1 MKHDSLHTI
10 ENVREVPLEQPRFV
24 RPLKLEY
31 DHNGVSKTWEAVK
44 SHDSVAVLLYHVQK
58 NAFLL
63 VKQFRPPVYM
73 NNPHDGFTYELCA
86 GILDK
91 AIDPLQTI
99 KEEIDEECGY
109 NVPLE
114 AISRVTSF
122 YTCVGFSGTN
132 QTLYYA
138 QIDESMKIHDGGG
151 IHDENI
157 ELYMLSL
164 KDAKQFAL
172 DEKYP
177 KTPGLMFAFYWFFDR
192 YPSESLSRN

>member
-1 MKHDSLHTI
+1 MNTHTI
-10 ENVREVPLEQPRFV
+10 ESFREVPLEKSNFV
-24 RPLKLEY
+24 HPIKIEY
-31 DHNGVSKTWEAVK
+31 NHNGASKTWEAVK
-44 SHDSVAVLLYHVQK
+44 SHDSVAVLLYHVEK

-73 NNPHDGFTYELCA
+73 NNPHHGFTYELCA

-91 AIDPLQTI
+91 DIDPTHTI

-109 NVPLE
+109 DVAVEN
-114 AISRVTSF
+114 ISRLTSF

-151 IHDENI
+151 IQDENI
-157 ELYMLSL
+157 ELYFLPL
-164 KDAKQFAL
+164 EEAKTFAL
-172 DEKYP
+172 DERYP
-177 KTPGLMFAFYWFFDR
+177 KTPGLMFAFYWFF
-192 YPSESLSRN
+192 EQQVKG